1 MTELRWFL
9 LFAVFGIACVA
20 CASRPYVLPSADGGP
35 EPSPPS
41 LEGRIGKVGP
51 GEITVEVNGATGKA
65 SDEIPV
71 RVTTT
76 TEIFTVYGGYVRPSD
91 LVAGLRVR
99 VWFARPSKPR
109 HDKTEDAAA
118 IMIASKDPK
127 DDWP

>member
-1 MTELRWFL
+1 MIELRRFL
-9 LFAVFGIACVA
+9 LVAVFGIACVA
-20 CASRPYVLPSADGGP
+20 CASRPYVLPFADGGP

-51 GEITVEVNGATGKA
+51 GEMTVEVNGITGK
-65 SDEIPV
+65 SLDSIPV

-76 TEIFTVYGGYVRPSD
+76 TEIFTVYGGYVRPSA

-99 VWFARPSKPR
+99 VWFTRPRKPR
-109 HDKTEDAAA
+109 RDKAEDAAT